1 MSTALHNN
9 NARIIQK
16 FYVNVTKSR
25 VFKTRKYSRNFEN
38 SRRIKQRGTEVLRKT
53 VDEQMCENISDVFKM
68 LFKYSI
74 RSFSWT
80 TINNISNQE
89 KQATKQEENKKKTK
103 KLVHMHTGN
112 TKVRKFYISK
122 YDRQEQITKLL

>member
-1 MSTALHNN
+1 
-9 NARIIQK
+9 
-16 FYVNVTKSR
+16 
-25 VFKTRKYSRNFEN
+25 
-38 SRRIKQRGTEVLRKT
+38 
-53 VDEQMCENISDVFKM
+53 MCENLSDVFKM

-74 RSFSWT
+74 RSFCWT
-80 TINNISNQE
+80 AINNISNQE
-89 KQATKQEENKKKTK
+89 KQATKQEENK